1 MPDSHRFLTTMLVSA
16 INAREQESDR
26 ISRKLHDEV
35 GQVLSAVGLQLD
47 ALRLEFQQVAPDIA
61 TRTAEIQSMLEQA
74 MSEVRALSYD
84 LNPAVVERVGLQ
96 YALDRLVGRLR
107 ARFLGTLRYNSD
119 SNVRLPLNVSNAM
132 YKIAEHA
139 LENLI
144 QHSNSSRAEVILKQ
158 GRSEAVLEI
167 RDHGTGF
174 DVTARKDAF
183 AGLGLLLIEHYASQS
198 GIQLTITSTLGKGT
212 TVRATYPVVD
222 NGSRPPGPQGGQG

>member
-1 MPDSHRFLTTMLVSA
+1 MLVSA

-47 ALRLEFQQVAPDIA
+47 ALRLEFQQVAPEIA

-107 ARFLGTLRYNSD
+107 AGFQGTLRYNGD
-119 SNVRLPLNVSNAM
+119 ANVRLPLSAANAM

-139 LENLI
+139 VANLI

-158 GRSEAVLEI
+158 GRDESVLEV
-167 RDHGTGF
+167 RDHGAGF
-174 DVTARKDAF
+174 DVTDRKDAR
-183 AGLGLLLIEHYASQS
+183 AGLGLLLMEHYANQS
-198 GIQLTITSTLGKGT
+198 GIQLTITSTPGKGT

-222 NGSRPPGPQGGQG
+222 NESRPSAPEDGQG